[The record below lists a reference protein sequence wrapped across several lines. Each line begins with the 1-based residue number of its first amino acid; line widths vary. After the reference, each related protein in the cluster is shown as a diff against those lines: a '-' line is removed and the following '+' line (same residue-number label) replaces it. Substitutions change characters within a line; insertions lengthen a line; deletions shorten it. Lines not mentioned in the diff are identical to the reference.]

1 MCDAS
6 KGRPIDDGTI
16 RLYTKGECDSLGGM
30 YHGNGEC
37 TKAEG
42 GSWSWDCRGL
52 NSQGG
57 SGAPVVAVGQSG
69 SASGMI
75 SSMAQAVSSPAGGG
89 DGGLDWKWLVGGAVV
104 AYAVYKISRRGSR

>member
-6 KGRPIDDGTI
+6 KGRPSEDGKI

-37 TKAEG
+37 TKPEG

-52 NSQGG
+52 NSQTGG
-57 SGAPVVAVGQSG
+57 GAPVVAVGQAG

-75 SSMAQAVSSPAGGG
+75 STMAQTVSGPASEGGMA
-89 DGGLDWKWLVGGAVV
+89 LDWKWVVGGAVV
-104 AYAVYKISRRGSR
+104 AYAAYKIRKRGSR